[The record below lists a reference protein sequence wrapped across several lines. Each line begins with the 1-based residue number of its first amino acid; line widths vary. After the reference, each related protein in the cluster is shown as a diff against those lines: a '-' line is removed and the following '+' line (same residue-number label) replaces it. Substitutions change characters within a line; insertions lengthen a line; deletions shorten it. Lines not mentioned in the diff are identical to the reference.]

1 MLQQNMDFQ
10 KDGYHGEV
18 IGEATPD
25 ILVSRFVSPLKPIFI
40 LVYSLI
46 LINYHRFTFG
56 FFCFRVSYI
65 SSPYVCY
72 WGYLFSIA
80 NN

>member
-25 ILVSRFVSPLKPIFI
+25 ILVSRFVSPPKPIFI

-46 LINYHRFTFG
+46 LISFHRFTF
-56 FFCFRVSYI
+56 CFSCFYVSYML
-65 SSPYVCY
+65 SAYVCY